1 MSEFNGRIGHLE
13 GIESPWANAGGV
25 AKTVDEVDY
34 LAKTGIGWIEDG
46 SQTLEG
52 RLGNAYNPEH
62 PELGPIRKVYHH
74 DPKTGRTFNSF
85 GMPGNSIDV
94 WSGEIPEKV
103 KIAEA
108 HGKKFVQNV
117 APVSDSPA
125 AESEILVRTA
135 YFKGAHAV
143 LLNAGCPNLR
153 SEDGSRH
160 KILSHDATIFRSVLL
175 RLLPVVDDF
184 APIFV
189 RISPQESRWHMEQIM
204 ETIKDS
210 DVVSA
215 VFVPNTWPDQ
225 HPLDDEGNDI
235 LESPGGLGGLSGPG
249 TAIDARVQTR
259 WAVENLKGSGI
270 DVVSSGGIMYPQE
283 LDFRMKLGAVAGAGT
298 TFFYEPVNGWAE
310 DSDKLLVEFSELA

>member
-25 AKTVDEVDY
+25 AKTVDDVEH

-85 GMPGNSIDV
+85 GMPGKNIDV
-94 WSGEIPEKV
+94 WSGAIPEKV
-103 KIAEA
+103 KIAES

-135 YFKGAHAV
+135 YSKGAPRPKRTYEQTPSTQAQH
-143 LLNAGCPNLR
+143 LR
-153 SEDGSRH
+153 RPDISVSDRKSCRH
-160 KILSHDATIFRSVLL
+160 QQRHCVSHPRAKDETI
-175 RLLPVVDDF
+175 
-184 APIFV
+184 A
-189 RISPQESRWHMEQIM
+189 RIS
-204 ETIKDS
+204 
-210 DVVSA
+210 A
-215 VFVPNTWPDQ
+215 
-225 HPLDDEGNDI
+225 HPEH
-235 LESPGGLGGLSGPG
+235 
-249 TAIDARVQTR
+249 
-259 WAVENLKGSGI
+259 
-270 DVVSSGGIMYPQE
+270 
-283 LDFRMKLGAVAGAGT
+283 
-298 TFFYEPVNGWAE
+298 
-310 DSDKLLVEFSELA
+310 